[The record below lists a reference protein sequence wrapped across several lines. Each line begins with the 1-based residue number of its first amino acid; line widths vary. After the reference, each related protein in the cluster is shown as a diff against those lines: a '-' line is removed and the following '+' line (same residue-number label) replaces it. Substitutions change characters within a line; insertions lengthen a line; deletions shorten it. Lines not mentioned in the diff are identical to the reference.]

1 MKTLT
6 LLTSVFLVLLISC
19 QKENEEPEQEPQQ
32 TSNNSYSVVV
42 HRFEINKK
50 AQFDD
55 FCGSAGELNCD
66 VIFGIDVDNV
76 TNSNYGLDFAQ
87 FTDSLRNA
95 NSPNENL
102 EQTYTYSSIQFGN
115 FLNRVKLRDVSNNH
129 DYSYFTSSSD
139 KKVFDY
145 VITDT
150 YYVPIFEYKYYPDG
164 TVNCPETKGSITYG
178 AIDIDNVGTQGDD
191 TDYFISNDTLYVVTA
206 YDI

>member
-1 MKTLT
+1 MKKLLLVPIVTSI
-6 LLTSVFLVLLISC
+6 LLTAC
-19 QKENEEPEQEPQQ
+19 KKDEPEPINEPST
-32 TSNNSYSVVV
+32 TSNSYSVVV

-50 AQFDD
+50 STFDD
-55 FCGSAGELNCD
+55 FCGSAGQLHCD

-95 NSPNENL
+95 NSTNENL

-191 TDYFISNDTLYVVTA
+191 TDYLISNDTLYVVTE